1 MKLAKTEGEG
11 GVEDGFSG
19 VQFPK
24 LSRKWKLIFFKQRSL
39 EKEKKKIKGSVI
51 DWVDKRNSP

>member
-1 MKLAKTEGEG
+1 MDEVGQTEGEG

-39 EKEKKKIKGSVI
+39 EKEKKKSKEVS
-51 DWVDKRNSP
+51 

>member
-11 GVEDGFSG
+11 GVEYGFSG

-24 LSRKWKLIFFKQRSL
+24 LSRKWKLFFLKQRSL
-39 EKEKKKIKGSVI
+39 EKEKKIKGSII
-51 DWVDKRNSP
+51 DLVDKGNRP